1 MSTTNDPEGEYK
13 TKAEEN
19 AMDRIR
25 SVAKEAA
32 SKVDEMMVDKAKRE
46 QLLGDLCEEAGLD
59 RRFSYRRA
67 CEAGIKY
74 MEAKIASGEE
84 VQRYRDGI
92 HKLMSSL
99 EALRNARTDLEP
111 AAPLVDSCWF
121 VVREL
126 GIEPTHEREA

>member
-46 QLLGDLCEEAGLD
+46 QLLGDLYEDFVDLHHPQFRAGFFFDDFQTLAQVMNFG
-59 RRFSYRRA
+59 RYTLIG
-67 CEAGIKY
+67 AG
-74 MEAKIASGEE
+74 G
-84 VQRYRDGI
+84 
-92 HKLMSSL
+92 
-99 EALRNARTDLEP
+99 
-111 AAPLVDSCWF
+111 
-121 VVREL
+121 L
-126 GIEPTHEREA
+126 GIALVLLVEFPHQLRHVGHTAPAKP